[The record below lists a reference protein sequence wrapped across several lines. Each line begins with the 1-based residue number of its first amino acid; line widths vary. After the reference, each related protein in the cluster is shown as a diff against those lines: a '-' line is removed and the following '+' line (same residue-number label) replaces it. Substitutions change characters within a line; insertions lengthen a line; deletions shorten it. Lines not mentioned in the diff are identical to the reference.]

1 MQVYNDELM
10 HYGVLGMRWGHRK
23 GGSTSISSKLS
34 LIKKKTKDNIKATN
48 QMNKDMLLHPVHST
62 TAQLSLLRKNPRKAL
77 FGMDTEA
84 IKELNADVKN
94 RIDKEV
100 EKKKTIK
107 EYRKQ
112 INEGASLVEKMY
124 NKVTEA
130 DKYEAEMMY
139 ALNNKK

>member
-1 MQVYNDELM
+1 MQVYNDEIK

-23 GGSTSISSKLS
+23 GGSTSIRSKIS
-34 LIKKKTKDNIKATN
+34 TMKNKAIENEKATR

-62 TAQLSLLRKNPRKAL
+62 AAQLSLLRKNPRKAL

-94 RIDKEV
+94 RIDKEM
-100 EKKKTIK
+100 EKKKFIK
-107 EYRKQ
+107 DYRKQ
-112 INEGASLVEKMY
+112 INEGASLVEKLY
-124 NKVTEA
+124 NKYTDA

-139 ALNNKK
+139 ALQNKK

>member
-1 MQVYNDELM
+1 MQIYNDELM

-23 GGSTSISSKLS
+23 GGSTSTTSKISL
-34 LIKKKTKDNIKATN
+34 KKKMKDNIKATN

-62 TAQLSLLRKNPRKAL
+62 AAQLSLIRKNPRKAL
-77 FGMDTEA
+77 FGMNTEA

-100 EKKKTIK
+100 NKKKTIK

-124 NKVTEA
+124 NKLTDA